1 MNKKISYTQTNIIK
15 GIAILLVLLGHLNI
29 VDKGGCYGVTLFL
42 FISGYGLMCSYK
54 KNGLFQFWKKRI
66 KGVWIPY
73 LLITILWIVIDYFL
87 GIKYNLT
94 TIFSSLFGLN
104 NIIDITM
111 WYIKYLIYWY
121 LLFYLIFKYV
131 KNNSFKII
139 SLMISAIFC
148 FLLCKIDFFAPYSEG
163 AIYFIFFPL
172 GVIYK
177 FFENY
182 FETTSIKYNFDLPIL
197 ILFLVIVKR
206 TDTISIVASN
216 LFFSYFIIKIVLIN
230 DCIKNNFLIFLGNIS
245 YEIYLLEG
253 VFLIKYVFI
262 RNYISN
268 DFLYVLV
275 YILFVIILAYLYHK
289 LINLICNFRSIKR
302 RGSMRLNTFCTVF
315 TPTYNRKDFLSKLYD
330 SLLKQSFKDF
340 EWVIVDDGS
349 TDNTKEYIEK
359 IIAEKKI
366 KINYYYQ
373 KNSGKHVAIN
383 NGLKHAKGKVFA
395 IVDSDDY
402 LTKNAL
408 LKIKTWFD
416 CIEKCNANIKFC
428 GVSGQKGY
436 SENES
441 VGQTFKGDYIDAKT
455 TDRKKYN
462 INGDK
467 FEVFYT
473 SILKQN
479 QFPVFKGEKFMPETV
494 VWNRLSRQDYYI
506 RWFQDIIYICDYLE
520 DGLTKGLLKHIE
532 NSPKGYALNIKEQV
546 KYDNISFKQK
556 MSYYSLYYLVRKNH
570 ASLKDIALE
579 LETSPYL
586 ILVSNVIR
594 KIYKGVK

>member
-1 MNKKISYTQTNIIK
+1 MNKKISYIQTNIIK

-42 FISGYGLMCSYK
+42 FISGYGLMCSYI
-54 KNGLFQFWKKRI
+54 KNGLSQFWRKRI

-73 LLITILWIVIDYFL
+73 LLVTILWIIIDYFC
-87 GIKYNLT
+87 GTIYNLPT
-94 TIFSSLFGLN
+94 MISSLLGLN
-104 NIIDITM
+104 NVVDITM
-111 WYIKYLIYWY
+111 WYIKFLIYWY
-121 LLFYLIFKYV
+121 LLFFLIFKFV
-131 KNNSFKII
+131 KNNNFKII
-139 SLMISAIFC
+139 FLLGAAVFC
-148 FLLCKIDFFAPYSEG
+148 FLLCKINFFAPYSEG
-163 AIYFIFFPL
+163 AVYFIFFPL

-177 FFENY
+177 FFEERLENV
-182 FETTSIKYNFDLPIL
+182 KYNYDLPVLLLLL
-197 ILFLVIVKR
+197 IFIKR
-206 TDTISIVASN
+206 TDTISIVVSN
-216 LFFSYFIIKIVLIN
+216 LFFCYLVIKIVLIS
-230 DCIKNNFLIFLGNIS
+230 DSIKNKLLVFLGNVS

-253 VFLIKYVFI
+253 VFLTKYMFI

-268 DFLYVLV
+268 DLLYIFF
-275 YILFVIILAYLYHK
+275 YIVFVVILAYLYHK
-289 LINLICNFRSIKR
+289 LLRLVESIKR
-302 RGSMRLNTFCTVF
+302 SGSMKLNTFCTVF
-315 TPTYNRKDFLSKLYD
+315 TPTYNRKEYLAVLYD
-330 SLLKQSFKDF
+330 SLLKQSYKDF

-359 IIAEKKI
+359 ILTEKKI
-366 KINYYYQ
+366 RIKYYYQ

-402 LTKNAL
+402 LTEDAL
-408 LKIKTWFD
+408 FKIKAWFD
-416 CIEKCNANIKFC
+416 CIEQSNTDIKFC

-436 SENES
+436 SKNES
-441 VGQTFKGDYIDAKT
+441 VGQTFEGDYIDAKT
-455 TDRKKYN
+455 TERKKYN

-473 SILKQN
+473 SVLKQN
-479 QFPVFKGEKFMPETV
+479 PFPVFKGEKFMPETV
-494 VWNRLSRQDYYI
+494 VWNRLSRQGYYI

-532 NSPKGYALNIKEQV
+532 NSPKGYALNITEQV

-556 MSYYSLYYLVRKNH
+556 MSYYSLYYLVRKEHIN
-570 ASLKDIALE
+570 LKNIALE

-586 ILVSNVIR
+586 ILMANVIR
-594 KIYKGVK
+594 KVYKGVK